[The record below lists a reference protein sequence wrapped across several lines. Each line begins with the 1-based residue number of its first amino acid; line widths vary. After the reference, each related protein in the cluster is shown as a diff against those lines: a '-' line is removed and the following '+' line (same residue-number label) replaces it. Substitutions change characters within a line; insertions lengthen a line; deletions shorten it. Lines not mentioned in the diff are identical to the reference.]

1 MRTSNRLL
9 LLVVLA
15 LLPLAACGQKSAPP
29 SSPASPPPSGGA
41 PQLPEGHPPIPSQGG
56 PPAMGEVVPPGPGAG
71 VGQKALVWDAPA
83 NWVVETPTSRL
94 RRAQYKAPGPGGD
107 GECVVY
113 YFGPGEGGDP
123 QSNAVRWAQQF
134 KNAAGQPAMDSLKTS
149 EVTVHGM
156 RVTLVEA
163 SGAYQ
168 GGMAMGQPAPEKPDY
183 MLLGA
188 IAAGPDANWFFKF
201 TGPRTTILAQRA
213 AFQKMIESLRT
224 GS

>member
-1 MRTSNRLL
+1 MKTANRLL
-9 LLVVLA
+9 LLIVLA

-29 SSPASPPPSGGA
+29 SAPASPPPSGGA
-41 PQLPEGHPPIPSQGG
+41 AQLPEGHPPIPSQGA
-56 PPAMGEVVPPGPGAG
+56 PAMGEVVPPGPGAG
-71 VGQKALVWDAPA
+71 VGHKALIWDAPA
-83 NWVVETPTSRL
+83 NWVVETPTSQL

-107 GECVVY
+107 AECVVY

-134 KNAAGQPAMDSLKTS
+134 RNAAGQPAMDSLKTS
-149 EVTVHGM
+149 EMTVHDM

-168 GGMAMGQPAPEKPDY
+168 GGMGMGQPAAEKPDY

-213 AFQKMIESLRT
+213 AFQKMIESLRK